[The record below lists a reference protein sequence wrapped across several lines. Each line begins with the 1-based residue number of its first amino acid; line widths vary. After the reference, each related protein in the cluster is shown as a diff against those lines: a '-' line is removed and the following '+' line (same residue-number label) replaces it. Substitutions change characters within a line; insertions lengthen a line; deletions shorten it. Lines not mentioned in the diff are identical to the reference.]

1 MRYTTYKNTTSLA
14 SALLAVAAGA
24 LILSCNQ
31 EFSKVIPET
40 EPVDSVEVAFGSPR
54 VLYII
59 ADGARGKSVREGEFT
74 HIHSLLPNAIYSWES
89 LSDEETSP
97 EEGTNWADLLT
108 GVQKNKHGVIGND
121 YSNAN
126 LESYPLIFERI
137 KEASPTSNLQVYT
150 SSTAFYDHLTAGA
163 DTRALLDNDAAVQT
177 AVADALAE
185 DDITVVTAHYTDVDE
200 AGR

>member
-1 MRYTTYKNTTSLA
+1 MHYTIHKKTTYL
-14 SALLAVAAGA
+14 SALLVVAAGT

-74 HIHSLLPNAIYSWES
+74 HIHSLLPNSIYSWES

-97 EEGTNWADLLT
+97 QNGTNWADLLT
-108 GVQKNKHGVIGND
+108 GVQ
-121 YSNAN
+121 
-126 LESYPLIFERI
+126 
-137 KEASPTSNLQVYT
+137 
-150 SSTAFYDHLTAGA
+150 
-163 DTRALLDNDAAVQT
+163 
-177 AVADALAE
+177 
-185 DDITVVTAHYTDVDE
+185 
-200 AGR
+200 

>member
-31 EFSKVIPET
+31 EFAKVIPET
-40 EPVDSVEVAFGSPR
+40 DPVDSVEVAFGSPR

-59 ADGARGKSVREGEFT
+59 ADGARGKSVREGDFA

-97 EEGTNWADLLT
+97 QNGTNWADLLT
-108 GVQKNKHGVIGND
+108 GVQKNKHAVVGND
-121 YSNAN
+121 FYNST
-126 LESYPLIFERI
+126 LESFPLIFEPI
-137 KEASPTSNLQVYT
+137 KEASPTRNVQVYT
-150 SSTAFYDHLTAGA
+150 SSTAFHDHLTAGA
-163 DTRALLDNDAAVQT
+163 NTRALLDSD
-177 AVADALAE
+177 
-185 DDITVVTAHYTDVDE
+185 
-200 AGR
+200 